1 VLFFDCVSSVVRQQ
15 MVSPPVDWKRIYDEL
30 CKLYPDARC
39 ELNFSTPFQL
49 LLATVLSAQCT
60 DVRVNEVTARL
71 FAKYTSAYDLLAV
84 EQHALE
90 EEIRSLGLFRHKARS
105 ILALCRVLCE
115 RFAGE
120 VPRTME
126 ELMELPGV
134 GRKTAG
140 VVVNNAFG
148 VPALAV
154 DTHVFRV
161 AKRLGWA
168 DGKTPFA
175 VEQELRSRLPQE
187 LWGEVHHL
195 LIWHG
200 RRVCFA
206 RSPAC
211 AACPLRVACRSAR
224 A

>member
-1 VLFFDCVSSVVRQQ
+1 MVNEQEEWESVVR
-15 MVSPPVDWKRIYDEL
+15 EL
-30 CKLYPDARC
+30 RKLYPHARC

-49 LLATVLSAQCT
+49 LIATVLSAQCT
-60 DVRVNEVTARL
+60 DVRVNEVTTRL

-84 EQHALE
+84 EQQALE
-90 EEIRSLGLFRHKARS
+90 EEIRSLGLFRHKARN
-105 ILALCRVLCE
+105 IIALCRVLCE
-115 RFAGE
+115 RFAGD
-120 VPRTME
+120 VPRTIE

-161 AKRLGWA
+161 ARRLGWA
-168 DGKTPFA
+168 EEKTPFA
-175 VEQELRSRLPQE
+175 VEQELRSLLPQE

-211 AACPLRVACRSAR
+211 AGCALRVACRSAR

>member
-1 VLFFDCVSSVVRQQ
+1 MVNETEEWESVVR
-15 MVSPPVDWKRIYDEL
+15 EL
-30 CKLYPDARC
+30 FELYPDARC

-71 FAKYTSAYDLLAV
+71 FAKYTSPYDLLAV

-90 EEIRSLGLFRHKARS
+90 AELRSLGLFRHKARN
-105 ILALCRVLCE
+105 ILASCRVLCE

-140 VVVNNAFG
+140 VVVNNAFD

-175 VEQELRSRLPQE
+175 VEQELRSLLPQE
-187 LWGEVHHL
+187 LWGKVHHL

-200 RRVCFA
+200 RRACFA

-211 AACPLRVACRSAR
+211 AACPLRVACKSAR

>member
-1 VLFFDCVSSVVRQQ
+1 
-15 MVSPPVDWKRIYDEL
+15 M
-30 CKLYPDARC
+30 LYPDARC
-39 ELNFSTPFQL
+39 ELNFANPFQL
-49 LLATVLSAQCT
+49 LVATILSAQCT

-71 FAKYTSAYDLLAV
+71 FGKYKSAHDLVSA
-84 EQHALE
+84 EQPVLE
-90 EEIRSLGLFRHKARS
+90 EEIRSLGLFRHKARN

-120 VPRTME
+120 VPRTIE

-134 GRKTAG
+134 GRKTAS

-161 AKRLGWA
+161 ARRLGWA
-168 DGKTPFA
+168 HGKTPLV
-175 VEQELRSRLPQE
+175 VELELRRMLPPA
-187 LWGEVHHL
+187 LWGAVHHL

-211 AACPLRVACRSAR
+211 GMCLLQVVCPSAR
-224 A
+224 HDSFHCTNTTQGVK

>member
-1 VLFFDCVSSVVRQQ
+1 MVNEQEKWEGVVR
-15 MVSPPVDWKRIYDEL
+15 EL
-30 CKLYPDARC
+30 RKLYPDARC

-60 DVRVNEVTARL
+60 DVRVNEVTTRL

-84 EQHALE
+84 EQQALE
-90 EEIRSLGLFRHKARS
+90 EEIRSLGLFRHKARN
-105 ILALCRVLCE
+105 IIALCRVLCE
-115 RFAGE
+115 RFAGD
-120 VPRTME
+120 VPRTIA

-161 AKRLGWA
+161 ARRLGWTDA
-168 DGKTPFA
+168 KTPFA
-175 VEQELRSRLPQE
+175 VEEELRSLLPQE

-200 RRVCFA
+200 RRVCLA

-211 AACPLRVACRSAR
+211 ARCALRVACRSAR